1 MLLIKQNQYK
11 PACDIVN
18 GTCGVSTVCLE
29 VPEIQIKKNNFHW
42 KLYKMLHIIIYFEYN
57 VYTYFNELPATCVS
71 IQSSISKDAST
82 SLDLPKT

>member
-29 VPEIQIKKNNFHW
+29 VPEMQIKKIISTENCI
-42 KLYKMLHIIIYFEYN
+42 KCCILLYILNIMYVHVSMNYLQLVCRYN
-57 VYTYFNELPATCVS
+57 H
-71 IQSSISKDAST
+71 Q
-82 SLDLPKT
+82 